1 MAFFTR
7 YRKLRQADAV
17 ESDEVEYN
25 FGRAFQQLGGLSSSL
40 MTPVFS
46 PPPQDFTVSPSST
59 MNECSRWW
67 RGEPKPIRKWVDL
80 LSILGKIMIML
91 TSTHQDVG
99 LAREAA
105 FNLSLIYVTTGASRL
120 AEDMYRRWLTL

>member
-25 FGRAFQQLGGLSSSL
+25 FGRAFQQLGGPSSSL

-46 PPPQDFTVSPSST
+46 PLSQGFTVSLSST
-59 MNECSRWW
+59 MNECSKWLR
-67 RGEPKPIRKWVDL
+67 RELKPIRKWVDL
-80 LSILGKIMIML
+80 LLILRKIVILL

-105 FNLSLIYVTTGASRL
+105 YNLSLIYVTTGASRL
-120 AEDMYRRWLTL
+120 AEDLYRRWLTL